1 MRITQQHLQARAL
14 ADLAMTQE
22 RIARTRAQISSGER
36 IQDPSDDVMGAVA
49 VLDRRAE
56 VDRLAGFRDTTAS
69 AAQFTEATDSAL
81 QSVTDVL
88 HRVHELVVKGATS
101 STSTAGRKAIAA
113 EVRQLIAS
121 VKDTA
126 NARQGDQYLFSG
138 TATTTAPYGTATDAY
153 GGDAGAV
160 LRTIGPGV
168 SVQVNV
174 LGSQVFGSGQ
184 TPAPGDGKLLDALRD
199 VVDHLDADDVAS
211 LGTTDLKALDQNL
224 DNLSGVRAVIGA
236 SAARIE
242 SADARLADLEDL
254 ATERLGDVEDTD
266 YATAIL
272 ELNAQSTAYQAAL
285 RSAAQITQPSLL
297 DFLR

>member
-1 MRITQQHLQARAL
+1 
-14 ADLAMTQE
+14 
-22 RIARTRAQISSGER
+22 
-36 IQDPSDDVMGAVA
+36 
-49 VLDRRAE
+49 
-56 VDRLAGFRDTTAS
+56 
-69 AAQFTEATDSAL
+69 
-81 QSVTDVL
+81 VTDVL